1 MITINIEPNT
11 ITPFVDSDQ
20 AQINFKVESNYY
32 IPYTTLYNPNNT
44 KKPLQ
49 ITTRT
54 SQIDFVSQ
62 DRYTYGFSLKLSP
75 EINEITQPSS
85 KYFSNFREQENFNSY
100 VSNFKEP
107 VVFEW
112 EERRF
117 TDFPDVMLST
127 DQTIQL
133 NTDNKW
139 SNIYKQ
145 NYLIIQ
151 NLFSNK
157 PFEKRTSIHNLKMP
171 NIRGINEDFKM
182 MFPNNHMSGP
192 FNEVFNG
199 YCLPVIYNNQ
209 HQFWENTSTLK
220 LLNNYW
226 EKILLNLDDQE
237 RYSFI
242 SKILY
247 PIITNTDL
255 HNFYFG
261 GYLEPFTIRD
271 ILEYKVRPKNILNGL
286 KLSLVDAGI
295 SAKGITNIV
304 TDYINING
312 INDPKNAFLE
322 SNESFSDIQTISLQE
337 YSYDS
342 IRRNANTNSVFDLN
356 GNITNQK
363 SIVVSVLDN
372 PYPLWNESINFHY
385 LNEDE
390 HYDPIIPFND
400 SNKSTDTYLNRYN
413 NFYPTDLPDYE
424 NIVQTL
430 SSNLF
435 DRKGILVIEDQ
446 IQYTSKGYDIDKSNN
461 PIGRDSK
468 IYVGLKE

>member
-20 AQINFKVESNYY
+20 VQINFKVESNYY
-32 IPYTTLYNPNNT
+32 IPYTNLYNPNVT
-44 KKPLQ
+44 KKSLQ

-54 SQIDFVSQ
+54 SQIDFVAQ
-62 DRYTYGFSLKLSP
+62 DRYTYGFSLRLSP
-75 EINEITQPSS
+75 EINEITHPSS
-85 KYFSNFREQENFNSY
+85 RYFSNFRDEENFNSY

-107 VVFEW
+107 ITFEW

-117 TDFPDVMLST
+117 TDFPDVFLSI
-127 DQTIQL
+127 DNIVQL

-139 SNIYKQ
+139 SNTYKN

-151 NLFSNK
+151 NLLSNK
-157 PFEKRTSIHNLKMP
+157 PCHKRSSIHNLKIP
-171 NIRGINEDFKM
+171 NVRGINDDFKM
-182 MFPNNHMSGP
+182 IFPNNHMTGP

-199 YCLPVIYNNQ
+199 YCLPIIYNNE

-226 EKILLNLDDQE
+226 ERILLNLDDQE

-271 ILEYKVRPKNILNGL
+271 ILEYKIRPKNVLNGL

-295 SAKGITNIV
+295 NAKGITNTT
-304 TDYINING
+304 TDYININA

-342 IRRNANTNSVFDLN
+342 IRRNADTNSIFDLN

-363 SIVVSVLDN
+363 AIVVSVLDN

-400 SNKSTDTYLNRYN
+400 SNKSSDTYLNRYN

-446 IQYTSKGYDIDKSNN
+446 IQYTPNGYDIDKSNN